1 MTGLIALVG
10 AGEYLAVMDGV
21 DRHLLNSVRADGR
34 APRVVCL
41 PTAAGQEGPASVGRW
56 MKMGVEHFSAL
67 GAAATA
73 LPIIDRLSADNPQYE
88 PVLEDADLI
97 YFSGGDPTYLL
108 ETLVGSRIWDAAK
121 RAWAGG
127 AVYAGCSAGAMIMG
141 KHVPNIRRLG
151 MGRNDGLAILPVEY
165 IIPHFDHAG
174 PFKRFVSL
182 LRRGLRDDRLM
193 LGIDEDTALV
203 GTVDGSWKVMGSGQ
217 VHLMSRNGGQSFG
230 VAEIVP
236 IPPRGGS

>member
-108 ETLVGSRIWDAAK
+108 ETLVGSRMWDAAK

-182 LRRGLRDDRLM
+182 LRRGLRDDQLM

-217 VHLMSRNGGQSFG
+217 VHLMSCNGGQSFG
-230 VAEIVP
+230 AAEIVP

>member
-108 ETLVGSRIWDAAK
+108 ETIVGSRMWDAAK

-182 LRRGLRDDRLM
+182 LRRGLRDDQLM